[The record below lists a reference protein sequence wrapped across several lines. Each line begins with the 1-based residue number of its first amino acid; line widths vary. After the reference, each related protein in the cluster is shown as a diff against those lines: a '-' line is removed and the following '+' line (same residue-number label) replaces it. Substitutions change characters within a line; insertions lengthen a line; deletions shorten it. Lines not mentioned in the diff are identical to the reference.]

1 MILSHRYSNNSEID
15 DSDKKIIAILKNLD
29 LFDLNMKYNINYNLI
44 EKVYLSLIP
53 RKDRYSIIDLIYKDG
68 EIKAKVLNK
77 YKVIMDKYLK

>member
-1 MILSHRYSNNSEID
+1 
-15 DSDKKIIAILKNLD
+15 
-29 LFDLNMKYNINYNLI
+29 MKYNITYNLI
-44 EKVYLSLIP
+44 EKVYLSLIL